1 MRFLLKIH
9 MGHLLTTLFAI
20 IGLFLLKKPVFQLLI
35 LLLQLFKLSSDSLF
49 MILNLFFGSLRI
61 SKHYLQFLILPF
73 QFLYFYLHSL
83 EQ

>member
-20 IGLFLLKKPVFQLLI
+20 IRLFLLKKPVFQLLI